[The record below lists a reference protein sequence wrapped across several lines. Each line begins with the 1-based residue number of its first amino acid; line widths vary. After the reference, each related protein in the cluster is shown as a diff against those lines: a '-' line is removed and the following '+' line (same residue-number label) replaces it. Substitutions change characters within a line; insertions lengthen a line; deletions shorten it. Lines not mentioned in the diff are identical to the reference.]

1 MLFSK
6 LQGLYS
12 TTNYSLRANF
22 LFTTTIGHL
31 LDLGEG
37 IEDVARGQISTNPA
51 FVYFFGVWVCA

>member
-1 MLFSK
+1 ML
-6 LQGLYS
+6 GLYS

-22 LFTTTIGHL
+22 LFTATVGHL

-51 FVYFFGVWVCA
+51 FIYFFGVWVCA